1 MTGKEKWRF
10 KTDSNVES
18 TPAVSADGHSLY
30 VGSSDMFL
38 YCLSTA
44 TGLQKWNYET
54 GGPVSG
60 GSPVLSPDNKMVYFA
75 SWDYNVYA
83 LNTLVGLPN
92 NGKEAVLFKA
102 GSYINAAPLLS
113 PDGKT
118 L

>member
-10 KTDSNVES
+10 KTGLSVES
-18 TPAVSADGHSLY
+18 TPAVSADGLSLY
-30 VGSSDMFL
+30 VGSSDTYL
-38 YCLSTA
+38 YCLNTA
-44 TGLQKWNYET
+44 TGQTKWSYKT
-54 GGPVSG
+54 GGAVSG
-60 GSPVLSPDNKMVYFA
+60 GSPVLSSDNKMVYFA

-92 NGKEAVLFKA
+92 SGTEAVLFQA
-102 GSYINAAPLLS
+102 GSYVNAAPLLS